1 MKRRTFLR
9 TGAAL
14 TLAVPFS
21 RIWSAHPI
29 GATKPTLD
37 LATGLPLLKLP
48 EGFSYRS
55 FGWTGDLMH
64 DGQPTPA
71 RHDGMASVPSDNSN
85 DVILLRNHEVLTDTP
100 RKGGHVP
107 IYDDFAIAPGQHPAY
122 PQGVSAFGGG
132 VTSVRVRGNK
142 YIETRHLL
150 TGTIINC
157 AGGPT
162 PWGSWLTC
170 EEASWRGSRIDLGDL
185 GRAKDHGYVFEIP
198 APHQGKASAKPI
210 IDMGYM
216 KHEAAAV
223 DPDRGSVY
231 LTEDNSPLSG
241 FYRMLPRNLAGR
253 VGALEEGGELQML
266 KVKGR
271 SNVNLASISQGS
283 HYEIEWVPIANP
295 DRDPEQLVPT
305 SKDQP
310 PTLGVGKSGPY
321 LQGEAQGSAS
331 FARLEGCW
339 YHDGL
344 IYFVDTA
351 GGEAG
356 KGSAWVY
363 NPAHE
368 RLTALFIAPSGIVAN
383 NIDNITLS
391 RSGLIIVCEDGST
404 VDEETGTLIIGSRLL
419 VIGRDGTARAIAE
432 NNLHLAEPIPGKPA
446 IKPADYRRVEWAG
459 ATFSEDGKTLYVN
472 IQIPGVTFAIEG
484 PWPG

>member
-1 MKRRTFLR
+1 
-9 TGAAL
+9 
-14 TLAVPFS
+14 
-21 RIWSAHPI
+21 
-29 GATKPTLD
+29 
-37 LATGLPLLKLP
+37 
-48 EGFSYRS
+48 
-55 FGWTGDLMH
+55 MH
-64 DGQPTPA
+64 DGGPTPA
-71 RHDGMASVPSDNSN
+71 RHDGMASVRSENTD

-100 RKGGHVP
+100 PKGDHVP

-122 PQGVSAFGGG
+122 PQGVSGFCGG
-132 VTSVRVRGNK
+132 VTSVRMSGNR

-150 TGTIINC
+150 SGTMINC

-170 EEASWRGSRIDLGDL
+170 EETSWRGSRVDLGNL
-185 GRAKDHGYVFEIP
+185 GGAKDHGYVFEVP
-198 APHQGKASAKPI
+198 AAHQGKASAKPI
-210 IDMGYM
+210 IDMGFM
-216 KHEAAAV
+216 KHEAAAI
-223 DPDRGSVY
+223 DPDRGHVY
-231 LTEDNSPLSG
+231 LTEDNPPRSG

-271 SNVNLASISQGS
+271 NNVNLAGISQGS
-283 HYEIEWVPIANP
+283 HYEIEWVHISNP
-295 DRDPEQLVPT
+295 DRDPEQLVPR

-321 LQGEAQGSAS
+321 LQGEEQGCAW

-339 YHDGL
+339 YRDGL

-351 GGEAG
+351 GGEAR

-363 NPAHE
+363 DPANE
-368 RLTALFIAPSGIVAN
+368 RLAALFVAPSGIVAN

-391 RSGLIIVCEDGST
+391 PSGLIVVCEDGST
-404 VDEETGTLIIGSRLL
+404 VDEKTGALIIGSRLI
-419 VIGRDGTARAIAE
+419 VIGRDGTAQAIAE
-432 NNLHLAEPIPGKPA
+432 NNLNLTEPISGKPA
-446 IKPADYRRVEWAG
+446 IEPADYRRVEWAG
-459 ATFSEDGKTLYVN
+459 ATFSEDGKILYVN